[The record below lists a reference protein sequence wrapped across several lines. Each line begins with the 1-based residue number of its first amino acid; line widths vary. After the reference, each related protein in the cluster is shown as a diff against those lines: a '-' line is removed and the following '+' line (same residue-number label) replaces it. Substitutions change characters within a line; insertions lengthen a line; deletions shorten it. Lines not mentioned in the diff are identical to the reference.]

1 MPIDPGE
8 LAHAFKELADWASQ
22 RAPVPEPAIRRRLRE
37 HLGTEPSELPVVAA
51 EILPFDRPNF
61 QVALDRYL
69 AQDGRESDLVGL
81 SVMQGYRMGIAELAQ
96 PASANGPP
104 VPNPGSVE
112 YETVAI
118 GSNEVLCVKSG
129 LWLVRDGEE
138 RSAVMLKQTD
148 HGPMGEM
155 LSLEVMATDRAVA
168 ERAVGELR
176 VLMDALNVYR
186 GKILTL
192 SPSRRGN
199 MSLSVA
205 SLPEIQ
211 REQIVLPAGV
221 LERIERHT
229 IGFAERAQ
237 ALRDAGRHLKRGLL
251 LHGPPGT
258 GKTLTA
264 MYLSAQMPDRTVLLL
279 TGGALH
285 FIDQCVQLAR
295 SLAPSMVVLEDVDLV
310 ATERGP
316 YPGNPVLF
324 ALLNAMD
331 GLAED
336 TDIIFVLTT
345 NRPDVLEP
353 ALASRPG
360 RIDQAIE
367 LPYPDADGRTRLIE
381 LYGSGLRLEVD
392 SIDTFVEQTDGTS
405 PAFIRELLRRAALG
419 APLAADGTLAVTDRE
434 LQWALDDLRQPSG
447 ALTLT
452 FLGAGASG
460 DGDDQ
465 PVPTAAPRY
474 VTPPPRRL

>member
-1 MPIDPGE
+1 M
-8 LAHAFKELADWASQ
+8 
-22 RAPVPEPAIRRRLRE
+22 RRRLRE
-37 HLGTEPSELPVVAA
+37 HLEAEPSGLPVVAA
-51 EILPFDRPNF
+51 DILPFDRPNF
-61 QVALDRYL
+61 QVALDSYL
-69 AQDGRESDLVGL
+69 AAEDRRSELVGL

-96 PASANGPP
+96 AGSASGPP
-104 VPNPGSVE
+104 VPSPGSVE
-112 YETVAI
+112 YESTAI
-118 GSNEVLCVKSG
+118 GSREILCVKSG
-129 LWLVRDGEE
+129 VWLISDGAQ
-138 RSAVMLKQTD
+138 RLAVMLKQTD

-155 LSLEVMATDRAVA
+155 LSLEVMATEREVA
-168 ERAVGELR
+168 ERAVRELR
-176 VLMDALNVYR
+176 DLMDSLNVYR

-192 SPSRRGN
+192 SPSRRGT

-205 SLPEIQ
+205 SLPEVR

-229 IGFAERAQ
+229 IGFAERAE

-264 MYLSAQMPDRTVLLL
+264 MYLSAQMPGRTVLLL
-279 TGGALH
+279 TGHALQ
-285 FIDQCVQLAR
+285 FIDQTVSLAR

-316 YPGNPVLF
+316 RPGNPVLF
-324 ALLNAMD
+324 SLLNAMD

-345 NRPDVLEP
+345 NRSDVLEP

-360 RIDQAIE
+360 RIDQAVE
-367 LPYPDADGRTRLIE
+367 LPYPDAAGRAKLIE
-381 LYGSGLRLEVD
+381 LYGTGLRLELENVE
-392 SIDTFVEQTDGTS
+392 TFVEQTDGTS

-419 APLAADGTLAVTDRE
+419 APIAADGTLQVTDRE
-434 LQWALDDLRQPSG
+434 LQWALDDLRLPSG

-452 FLGAGASG
+452 FLGAGATSDSG
-460 DGDDQ
+460 LP
-465 PVPTAAPRY
+465 PVSIG
-474 VTPPPRRL
+474 PPRPATAPPHRL